1 MGPSLSV
8 EHKHA
13 KNPLYYEREC
23 LGEYF
28 VLRECLIT
36 SPTEGHKIY
45 NAVVAS
51 GQTSISCGKLGWEGA
66 SVISIEANH
75 LQMKQHILSAFRSI
89 TLLDSGGVVLWS

>member
-1 MGPSLSV
+1 M
-8 EHKHA
+8 
-13 KNPLYYEREC
+13 REGAC
-23 LGEYF
+23 ESTLF
-28 VLRECLIT
+28 SECLIT